1 MRRRAP
7 LFLIAFLLVAVIL
20 KYFVLGG
27 GDTQVVA
34 ARESVPMA
42 EKRLDNMRK
51 VAATIQGKEETYK
64 KAAEELAGRE
74 QGLIRA
80 DTVQQA
86 EVALG
91 ELVQTIARSNGV
103 DARGIQ
109 EFRDKVLTNDYGEV
123 SVAVQFSC
131 GIEQLVNLLTAI
143 GNQPQIL
150 ATNEIHVTGGADKQ
164 KRVQVRLSVSAA
176 APRKLLPEK
185 KGVSAF

>member
-1 MRRRAP
+1 
-7 LFLIAFLLVAVIL
+7 
-20 KYFVLGG
+20 
-27 GDTQVVA
+27 
-34 ARESVPMA
+34 
-42 EKRLDNMRK
+42 
-51 VAATIQGKEETYK
+51 
-64 KAAEELAGRE
+64 
-74 QGLIRA
+74 
-80 DTVQQA
+80 
-86 EVALG
+86 
-91 ELVQTIARSNGV
+91 VQTIARSNGV

-123 SVAVQFSC
+123 TVAMQFSC

>member
-7 LFLIAFLLVAVIL
+7 FILIAVLLVAVIL
-20 KYFVLGG
+20 KYFVLGERE
-27 GDTQVVA
+27 TQVVA
-34 ARESVPMA
+34 PRESVPIA

-51 VAATIQGKEETYK
+51 IAATVPGKEETYK
-64 KAAEELAGRE
+64 KAAAELAGRE

-86 EVALG
+86 QVALG
-91 ELVQTIARSNGV
+91 ELVQTIARANGV

-109 EFRDKVLTNDYGEV
+109 EFRDKVLNNDYGEV

-150 ATNEIHVTGGADKQ
+150 ATNEIHVTGGNDKQ

-176 APRKLLPEK
+176 VPRKLLPEK
-185 KGVSAF
+185 KGGSGF

>member
-1 MRRRAP
+1 MRRLAP
-7 LFLIAFLLVAVIL
+7 LLLIVVLLVAVIL

-27 GDTQVVA
+27 GETQVVA

-51 VAATIQGKEETYK
+51 VAATVQGKEETYK
-64 KAAEELAGRE
+64 KAAAELAGRE

-123 SVAVQFSC
+123 TVAMQFSC

-150 ATNEIHVTGGADKQ
+150 ATNEIHITGGADKQ

>member
-1 MRRRAP
+1 MAV
-7 LFLIAFLLVAVIL
+7 LAVAVIL

-27 GDTQVVA
+27 SDTELVA
-34 ARESVPMA
+34 AQESVPAA
-42 EKRLDNMRK
+42 EKRLDNLRK
-51 VAATIQGKEETYK
+51 VAATVPGKEETYK
-64 KAAEELAGRE
+64 KAAAELAERE
-74 QGLIRA
+74 KGIIGA
-80 DTVQQA
+80 NTVQQA
-86 EVALG
+86 QVALG

-150 ATNEIHVTGGADKQ
+150 STNEIHVTGGNDKQ

-176 APRKLLPEK
+176 VPRKLLPEK

>member
-1 MRRRAP
+1 MKRRAP
-7 LFLIAFLLVAVIL
+7 LVLIAGLVAALIL
-20 KYFVLGG
+20 KYFVLG
-27 GDTQVVA
+27 DHETQVVGA
-34 ARESVPMA
+34 QDSVPMA

-51 VAATIQGKEETYK
+51 VASTVPGKEEMYN
-64 KAAEELAGRE
+64 KAAAELAGRE
-74 QGLIRA
+74 QGLIKA
-80 DTVQQA
+80 SSVQQA
-86 EVALG
+86 QVALG

-109 EFRDKVLTNDYGEV
+109 EFREKVLNKDYGEV
-123 SVAVQFSC
+123 SVAVQFTC

-150 ATNEIHVTGGADKQ
+150 ATNEIHVSGGNDKQ

-176 APRKLLPEK
+176 VPRKLLPEK

>member
-1 MRRRAP
+1 MRRRT
-7 LFLIAFLLVAVIL
+7 LLVALAVLLAAVIL

-27 GDTQVVA
+27 REAQVVGA
-34 ARESVPMA
+34 QESIPMA

-51 VAATIQGKEETYK
+51 VAATVPGKEEIYK
-64 KAAEELAGRE
+64 KAAAELAGRE
-74 QGLIRA
+74 QGLIKA

-86 EVALG
+86 QAALG

-109 EFRDKVLTNDYGEV
+109 EFRDKVLNNDYGEV
-123 SVAVQFSC
+123 TVAVQFTC

-150 ATNEIHVTGGADKQ
+150 ATNEIHVIGGSDKQ

-185 KGVSAF
+185 KGAPAF

>member
-1 MRRRAP
+1 MRRLAP
-7 LFLIAFLLVAVIL
+7 FILIAILLVAVIL
-20 KYFVLGG
+20 KYFVLGERE
-27 GDTQVVA
+27 TQVVA
-34 ARESVPMA
+34 PRESVPIA

-51 VAATIQGKEETYK
+51 VAATVPGKEETYK
-64 KAAEELAGRE
+64 KAAAELAGRE

-86 EVALG
+86 QVALG
-91 ELVQTIARSNGV
+91 ELVQTIARANGV

-109 EFRDKVLTNDYGEV
+109 EFRDKVLNNDYGEV

-164 KRVQVRLSVSAA
+164 KRVMVRLSVSAA
-176 APRKLLPEK
+176 VPRKLLPEK
-185 KGVSAF
+185 KGGPAF